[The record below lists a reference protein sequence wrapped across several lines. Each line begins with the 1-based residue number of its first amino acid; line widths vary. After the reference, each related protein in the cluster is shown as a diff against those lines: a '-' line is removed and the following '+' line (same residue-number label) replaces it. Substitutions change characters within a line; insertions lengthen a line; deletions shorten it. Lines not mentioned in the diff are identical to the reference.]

1 MASESKTEKATPKR
15 RKDERKKGN
24 IFQSKDVINAASI
37 LLIFFTLKI
46 WFPYIYKYLAIFL
59 YQIINDIQYF
69 DILTTTTV
77 MSLLKP
83 AVILLLITAGPVM
96 LVAMAVGIIAAGA
109 QTRFLFSYES
119 MKIKFSRLSPLKGV
133 KRLFS
138 LRSLVELIKS
148 MLKIVIIA
156 YILYT
161 GIRDIVDQAMQLMY
175 VDIIEA
181 VGFILNAIL
190 LVAVKVAVVFLGIAL
205 FDYLYQRW
213 DYEKNIKMTKHEI
226 KEEYKH
232 TEGDPLIKGK
242 IKDTQRKIS
251 MQRMMQQVL
260 SADVVVRNPTHYAI
274 ALKYNAEKSAA
285 PVVVA
290 KGQDYVALRIIAEAE
305 KYAVPITENRSL
317 ARALYENVELNR
329 EIPPEYYS
337 ALAEI
342 LAWVYSL
349 KQERQSNNEI

>member
-24 IFQSKDVINAASI
+24 IFQSKDVVNAASI
-37 LLIFFTLKI
+37 LLIFFTLRI
-46 WFPYIYKYLAIFL
+46 TFPYLYENFANFL
-59 YQIINDIQYF
+59 YHIVHQISYVET
-69 DILTTTTV
+69 LTVPVVITV
-77 MSLLKP
+77 LQD
-83 AVILLLITAGPVM
+83 AFVLLLISAGPVM
-96 LVAMAVGIIAAGA
+96 LISMAIGIIATGG
-109 QTRFLFSYES
+109 QTKFLFAYEN
-119 MKIKFSRLSPLKGV
+119 IKVKFNRLSPLKGV

-138 LRSLVELIKS
+138 LRSVVELIKS
-148 MLKIVIIA
+148 MAKVVIIA
-156 YILYT
+156 YVLYA
-161 GIRDIVDQAMQLMY
+161 GISDVIGQAKQLMY
-175 VDIIEA
+175 VDIFEA

-190 LVAVKVAVVFLGIAL
+190 VIAMKVAVIFLGLAI
-205 FDYLYQRW
+205 FDYLYQKW
-213 DYEKNIKMTKHEI
+213 EYEKNIKMTKHEI

-251 MQRMMQQVL
+251 MSRMIQQVL

-274 ALKYNAEKSAA
+274 ALKYNAEKSSA

-290 KGQDYVALRIIAEAE
+290 KGQDHVALRIVAEAE
-305 KYAVPITENRSL
+305 KYAVPITENPL
-317 ARALYENVELNR
+317 LTRALYENVELNR

-349 KQERQSNNEI
+349 KQEK

>member
-1 MASESKTEKATPKR
+1 MSSESKTEKATPKR

-24 IFQSKDVINAASI
+24 VFQSKDVVNAASI
-37 LLIFFTLKI
+37 LLMFFTLRI
-46 WFPYIYKYLAIFL
+46 TFPYLYENFAKFI
-59 YQIINDIQYF
+59 YQIINSITY
-69 DILTTTTV
+69 IESLTPV
-77 MSLLKP
+77 LVVSVLMD
-83 AVILLLITAGPVM
+83 AGVLLLLTAGPVM
-96 LVAMAVGIIAAGA
+96 LISMAVGILASGS
-109 QTRFLFSYES
+109 QTKFLFAQEN
-119 MKIKFSRLSPLKGV
+119 IKVKFNRLSPLKGV

-138 LRSLVELIKS
+138 LRSAVELIKS
-148 MLKIVIIA
+148 MAKVVIIV
-156 YILYT
+156 YVLYVSISDVF
-161 GIRDIVDQAMQLMY
+161 GQAKQLMY
-175 VDIIEA
+175 VNIFDA

-190 LVAVKVAVVFLGIAL
+190 VIAMKVAVIFLGIAI
-205 FDYLYQRW
+205 FDFLYQKW
-213 DYEKNIKMTKHEI
+213 EYEKNIKMTKHEI

-242 IKDTQRKIS
+242 IKDTQRKFS
-251 MQRMMQQVL
+251 MSRMIQQVL

-290 KGQDYVALRIIAEAE
+290 KGQDYVALRIIEEAE
-305 KYAVPITENRSL
+305 KYAVPITENPIL
-317 ARALYENVELNR
+317 ARALYESVDLNR

-349 KQERQSNNEI
+349 KQEK

>member
-24 IFQSKDVINAASI
+24 IFQSRDVINATSI
-37 LLIFFTLKI
+37 LLIFFTLKLS
-46 WFPYIYKYLAIFL
+46 FFHIYKELANYF
-59 YQIINDIQYF
+59 YQIINDIA
-69 DILTTTTV
+69 DIDVLTVSTV
-77 MSLLKP
+77 MAILKN
-83 AVILLLITAGPVM
+83 AIIMALIAAGPVM
-96 LVAMAVGIIAAGA
+96 LIALAVGIVATGA
-109 QTRFLFSYES
+109 QTKFMFSYES
-119 MKIKFSRLSPLKGV
+119 MKVKFSRLSPIKGV

-138 LRSLVELIKS
+138 IRSLMELIKS
-148 MLKIVIIA
+148 MLKVVIIG
-156 YILYT
+156 YILYS
-161 GIRDIVDQAMQLMY
+161 GIRDIFDQAMQLMY
-175 VDIIEA
+175 IDLTEA
-181 VGFILNAIL
+181 VAFILNAIL
-190 LVAVKVAVVFLGIAL
+190 DIAVKVAVVFLGIAI
-205 FDYLYQRW
+205 FDFLYQRW
-213 DYEKNIKMTKHEI
+213 EYEKNIKMTKHEI

-242 IKDTQRKIS
+242 IRDKQRKMS

-274 ALKYNAEKSAA
+274 ALKYNAKKSSA

-305 KYAVPITENRSL
+305 KYAVPITENRLL

-349 KQERQSNNEI
+349 KQER